1 MNVYHEG
8 GMYDELMPNI
18 KYIEWRS
25 NLMNFAWHFNPDS
38 DDDTS
43 QDAEKFFGDSVSN
56 NVVNLLFSI

>member
-8 GMYDELMPNI
+8 GMCDELMPNI
-18 KYIEWRS
+18 KYIEWRT
-25 NLMNFAWHFNPDS
+25 NLMNFAWHVNPDS